1 MPCTI
6 SNLPFLSPSL
16 GVLARVISFCSGPLF
31 WGAGAFSFAPLS
43 AVPRGY
49 RGATPN
55 RLCVALYKVVERA
68 LMEELFFL
76 PFYGGDRI
84 LVQQLEGMMPTNQEG
99 TRYLGEEH
107 A

>member
-1 MPCTI
+1 
-6 SNLPFLSPSL
+6 
-16 GVLARVISFCSGPLF
+16 
-31 WGAGAFSFAPLS
+31 
-43 AVPRGY
+43 
-49 RGATPN
+49 
-55 RLCVALYKVVERA
+55 VALYKVVERA